1 MTIYELLVLM
11 FSEQTVASLMV
22 SVAAIIGA
30 ATALVEA
37 AEKIA
42 GITPS
47 TKDDEKVA
55 EFKRYL
61 GKVVAF
67 LDKVAM
73 SKRDK

>member
-1 MTIYELLVLM
+1 MTIYELLVLAFDEHTVVTI
-11 FSEQTVASLMV
+11 FSTVTGV
-22 SVAAIIGA
+22 IGA
-30 ATALVEA
+30 ATLLVEA

-42 GITPS
+42 NITPS
-47 TKDDEKVA
+47 DKDNQYVGDV
-55 EFKRYL
+55 KRKL